1 MSEYQWIT
9 FRTQPLI
16 QESIAEMLIMVKHVV
31 GIALLVSVS
40 SLVLTWE
47 SLENVVP
54 PPSVVV
60 TWCDKC
66 MLL

>member
-9 FRTQPLI
+9 SRTQPLI
-16 QESIAEMLIMVKHVV
+16 QESIAEMLITVKHVV

-54 PPSVVV
+54 PPL
-60 TWCDKC
+60 W
-66 MLL
+66 